1 MNILPEANMWLIKQN
16 IYYLLLLVILV
27 TYLAGMFVPV
37 MEVDAAQY
45 ASISDQL
52 LHSNNILQI
61 KHRDIEYLDKPP
73 LLFWLSAVSIKLF
86 GVSSFAYKIPSVLG
100 LLLGVFSTYKFC
112 ILFCK
117 KETSLT
123 AALMLASCQAF
134 FSMAND
140 CRTDN
145 LLIGFSCFAIWK
157 ISSYIIRRKSMDL
170 FLGFAGIGLAM
181 LAKGPLGLVFPAFT
195 IGSMLMVDKN
205 YKTINWKWFLAI
217 PIISLLLLPMCIG
230 LYQQHGKE
238 GLEFYFWTQSFG
250 RITGQS
256 DWNNNT
262 DPFFFVH
269 SFLWCFLPF
278 TVIFL
283 AAIYFSFKDLLRR
296 KSPIKTILFGS
307 MGGFL
312 LTMIALSFSRYKL
325 PHYIFIVCPLA
336 AVICAAY
343 LGEKSRALNIRALY
357 LIQNMIMLLLLIL
370 SIVLVYFFNQSYPIY
385 YFFVVVG
392 LLFVSWLLWKHFDT
406 LKSIVL
412 ISVIIFTFV
421 NLEFNTLFYPSLLK
435 YQSSSE
441 AALFVRDKQINPH
454 KVVGYNAYGHAL
466 SYYLDTIVPFYWDFG
481 DIRKLENGTVVYT
494 NSDGLLEM
502 EKSDMNFKVIQ
513 TFNEFNVTHLT
524 FQFLN
529 PATREEAV
537 TKRHLVMLVTPE
549 DIDRN

>member
-1 MNILPEANMWLIKQN
+1 
-16 IYYLLLLVILV
+16 
-27 TYLAGMFVPV
+27 
-37 MEVDAAQY
+37 
-45 ASISDQL
+45 
-52 LHSNNILQI
+52 
-61 KHRDIEYLDKPP
+61 
-73 LLFWLSAVSIKLF
+73 
-86 GVSSFAYKIPSVLG
+86 
-100 LLLGVFSTYKFC
+100 
-112 ILFCK
+112 
-117 KETSLT
+117 
-123 AALMLASCQAF
+123 
-134 FSMAND
+134 
-140 CRTDN
+140 
-145 LLIGFSCFAIWK
+145 
-157 ISSYIIRRKSMDL
+157 
-170 FLGFAGIGLAM
+170 
-181 LAKGPLGLVFPAFT
+181 
-195 IGSMLMVDKN
+195 
-205 YKTINWKWFLAI
+205 
-217 PIISLLLLPMCIG
+217 MCIG

-385 YFFVVVG
+385 YFIVVVG
-392 LLFVSWLLWKHFDT
+392 ILFVSWLLWKHFDT

-537 TKRHLVMLVTPE
+537 TKRHLVMLVKPE